1 VLSAA
6 HLLGLAAGTHLRDLR
21 AQKDALPLLHARLEE
36 AELRARLAWET
47 AELLRDRFAKIP
59 ERHRPH
65 FTPAQRF
72 RVLEIRS
79 LLAWNARETARLSL
93 LSTNTVLNWE
103 KTADPH
109 ARTVGAAV
117 QPVPPVRRAA
127 DVVRATAQL
136 MTRMGFGGIDLCSRV
151 LARAGW
157 RVSARSIGRYRRE
170 RATPPSTPT
179 PEPTS
184 SRPTKPV
191 VARFVHH
198 VWMMDVTEVKQFLGP
213 TLYMAAVFDAFS
225 RVPLALRVFDS
236 KPAALDMARLLRAS
250 ARVFKRPKYL
260 ITDLGSEFTGKAFVK
275 LVRRLGVVHRFA
287 SRDSLKATARLERFW
302 RTLKETTGL
311 YRLHLPLSQE
321 DLEARLELSLL
332 HYLCFRP
339 HEGLGGA
346 VPAEAFL
353 GIEPAHRMAVEAPR
367 GRPGEGPIEPPFQ
380 VEHLDPRSRRFPVLK
395 QVA

>member
-1 VLSAA
+1 
-6 HLLGLAAGTHLRDLR
+6 
-21 AQKDALPLLHARLEE
+21 
-36 AELRARLAWET
+36 
-47 AELLRDRFAKIP
+47 
-59 ERHRPH
+59 
-65 FTPAQRF
+65 
-72 RVLEIRS
+72 
-79 LLAWNARETARLSL
+79 
-93 LSTNTVLNWE
+93 
-103 KTADPH
+103 
-109 ARTVGAAV
+109 
-117 QPVPPVRRAA
+117 
-127 DVVRATAQL
+127 

-179 PEPTS
+179 PEPTPP
-184 SRPTKPV
+184 RPTKPV

-225 RVPLALRVFDS
+225 RVPLALRVFDG

-250 ARVFKRPKYL
+250 ARAFKPPKYL
-260 ITDLGSEFTGKAFVK
+260 ITDLGGEFTGKTFVK
-275 LVRRLGVVHRFA
+275 QVRRLGIVHRFA

-311 YRLHLPLSQE
+311 YRLHLPLRQE

-353 GIEPAHRMAVEAPR
+353 GIEPAHRKAVEGPR
-367 GRPGEGPIEPPFQ
+367 GRPGEGSTEPPFQ